1 MSLAH
6 QLPSG
11 ARARNRPAQRSS
23 GFTLVEVLVALLVL
37 TVGLLGIVKLSFSAV
52 QANSSAFMRSQ
63 SSALMQQIID
73 NMHANR
79 NQAVNQ
85 AYQINFGVVPGAP
98 GSDCSAVVTCADTDV
113 AAYDVYTWKQRL
125 AAALP
130 AGDGQVL
137 LTPTLLANGNTGI
150 LATVSVRW
158 NDSVAQWAF
167 GTPATITP
175 LPASITVQTML

>member
-1 MSLAH
+1 MPLICRRPIRS
-6 QLPSG
+6 S
-11 ARARNRPAQRSS
+11 RAS

-37 TVGLLGIVKLSFSAV
+37 AVGLLGIAKLSFSAV

-63 SSALMQQIID
+63 SSALMQQIVD

-85 AYQINFGVVPGAP
+85 TYQIAYGVFPGAP
-98 GSDCSAVVTCADTDV
+98 PSDCSTVLTCVDTDV
-113 AAYDVYTWKQRL
+113 VAYDLYIWKRRL
-125 AAALP
+125 ATALP
-130 AGDGQVL
+130 SGDGQVV
-137 LTPTLLANGNTGI
+137 LTPTVLANGNTGI

-167 GTPATITP
+167 GTPTTVAPAP
-175 LPASITVQTML
+175 LTITVQTML